1 MKGTLFHVR
10 RFQRVEA
17 VPRWTMPDVLSN
29 NNEDYALQVL
39 NSILIYYQTYSLL
52 VNAQLLPLVLDS
64 QHKSTTLN
72 KVVIK

>member
-29 NNEDYALQVL
+29 NNEGYALQVL
-39 NSILIYYQTYSLL
+39 NSILIIFKPTHYWLMLSCSL
-52 VNAQLLPLVLDS
+52 
-64 QHKSTTLN
+64 
-72 KVVIK
+72 

>member
-29 NNEDYALQVL
+29 NNEDHALQVL
-39 NSILIYYQTYSLL
+39 NSLLIISNLTIIGKCSVAPPSSRL
-52 VNAQLLPLVLDS
+52 
-64 QHKSTTLN
+64 T
-72 KVVIK
+72 